1 MNMLNRMGAV
11 ALAMAAA
18 APALAD
24 NGVFYSDFST
34 ADARVSGAGELR
46 SVQGFA
52 GLGVDDMLFD
62 GLMLVN
68 DSAESARTTVTL
80 TGLGGHSAVRV
91 DFLLALIDS
100 WDGLEEE
107 NWGPDSFNIAIDG
120 VTMFSEVFSNRG
132 GDAGRGTYDGPAV
145 NMLADPSSLGF
156 NAWHLDSAIAFSG
169 AGALEFA
176 HTGSTLTIEFWASG
190 QAWQGGT
197 DESFGIDNLSVT
209 LVPTPG
215 AAGAMLLATGFA
227 TRRRR

>member
-11 ALAMAAA
+11 ALAMAAC
-18 APALAD
+18 PAMAD
-24 NGVFYSDFST
+24 SGVFYTDFST

-46 SVQGFA
+46 DVEGFA
-52 GLGVDDMLFD
+52 GLGVNDMLFD

-68 DSAESARTTVTL
+68 DSVQSERTTVTL
-80 TGLGGHSAVRV
+80 TGLGEHSAIRV
-91 DFLLALIDS
+91 EFLLALIDS

-132 GDAGRGTYDGPAV
+132 GDAGRGTYEGPAV
-145 NMLADPSSLGF
+145 NMLAAPSSLGF
-156 NAWHLDSAIAFSG
+156 HPWHLDSAIAFAG
-169 AGALEFA
+169 DGALEFA

-190 QAWQGGT
+190 PAWQGGD

-209 LVPTPG
+209 LVPGPG
-215 AAGAMLLATGFA
+215 AAGVLLIATGFA